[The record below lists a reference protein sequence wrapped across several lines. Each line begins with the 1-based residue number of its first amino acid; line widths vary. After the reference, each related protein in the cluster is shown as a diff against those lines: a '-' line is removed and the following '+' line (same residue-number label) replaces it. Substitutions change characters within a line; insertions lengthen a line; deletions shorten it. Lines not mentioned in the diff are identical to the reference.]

1 MRRSLRRQ
9 RPIAPIVR
17 ILGTSFIAV
26 VLVFSADLQCQE
38 VPVSESK
45 KLHELFASEWDYQLE
60 QHPTWASR
68 LGDRRWNDR
77 WENRS
82 LDSIN
87 RQHSHNIEVLAKL
100 KAIDRTTLSPSDQ
113 LNYDLFSKDYENE
126 IEGHLYRWYLIP
138 INQLWGVQN
147 MDDLADALPFE
158 RLKDYDDWLARLR
171 AFPTYIEQT
180 IVLMREGIKQRIIL
194 PKIVLD
200 RIPAQIDHQIV
211 SDPKES
217 PFYKPFMQF
226 AGSIADADRS
236 RLAVTATDVIK
247 SDVVPSFRRFK
258 EFFAKE
264 YRPAAPDQVGIWQ
277 LPQGEELYRFHTRR
291 HTTTNMPPREIH
303 EIGQNEIRRIRGEMQ
318 AIIDKLGYKG
328 SLAEFAVFLRSDPQ
342 FYYETREELLAAY
355 RALTRRID
363 PMEPPDLWERYIAPE
378 FRPNAPRGRTSEN
391 VRDLGL
397 IFPNASP
404 AALRTRG
411 TPHTGHNYDKNQGI
425 YRDHAARGW
434 TGEVQLEAMN
444 TEGIDVAV
452 LFPTRGLGVL
462 TYPDH
467 DPRFAAALARAYNDW
482 LHEPRYPVVFRT
494 I

>member
-1 MRRSLRRQ
+1 M
-9 RPIAPIVR
+9 
-17 ILGTSFIAV
+17 
-26 VLVFSADLQCQE
+26 
-38 VPVSESK
+38 SESK

-77 WENRS
+77 WEDRS
-82 LDSIN
+82 FDAIES
-87 RQHSHNIEVLAKL
+87 QHSHNIEVLAKL

-126 IEGHLYRWYLIP
+126 IEGHRYRWYLIP

-236 RLAVTATDVIK
+236 RLAVTATERHQIGCG
-247 SDVVPSFRRFK
+247 S
-258 EFFAKE
+258 
-264 YRPAAPDQVGIWQ
+264 Q
-277 LPQGEELYRFHTRR
+277 LST
-291 HTTTNMPPREIH
+291 
-303 EIGQNEIRRIRGEMQ
+303 
-318 AIIDKLGYKG
+318 
-328 SLAEFAVFLRSDPQ
+328 V
-342 FYYETREELLAAY
+342 
-355 RALTRRID
+355 
-363 PMEPPDLWERYIAPE
+363 
-378 FRPNAPRGRTSEN
+378 
-391 VRDLGL
+391 
-397 IFPNASP
+397 
-404 AALRTRG
+404 
-411 TPHTGHNYDKNQGI
+411 
-425 YRDHAARGW
+425 
-434 TGEVQLEAMN
+434 
-444 TEGIDVAV
+444 
-452 LFPTRGLGVL
+452 
-462 TYPDH
+462 
-467 DPRFAAALARAYNDW
+467 
-482 LHEPRYPVVFRT
+482 
-494 I
+494 